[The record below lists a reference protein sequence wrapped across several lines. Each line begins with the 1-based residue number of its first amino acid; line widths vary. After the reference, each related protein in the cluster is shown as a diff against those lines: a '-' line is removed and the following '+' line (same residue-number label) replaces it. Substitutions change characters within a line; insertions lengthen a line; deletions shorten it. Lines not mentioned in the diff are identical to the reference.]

1 MKHIPQ
7 RSCIVCRE
15 SKDKSE
21 LLRVVRRPDGS
32 VVIDSTGREPGRGAY
47 VCRSGDCMQT
57 AIKKRALN
65 RAFKQQLD
73 QSVYD
78 SLAEELKDADKKD
91 SDGK

>member
-21 LLRVVRRPDGS
+21 LLRIVRRPDGS
-32 VVIDSTGREPGRGAY
+32 VVIDQTGHEAGRGAY
-47 VCRSGDCMQT
+47 VCRSGDCMQA

-78 SLAEELKDADKKD
+78 GLAEAISGAGQKD
-91 SDGK
+91 SNGK

>member
-1 MKHIPQ
+1 MKHIPM

-21 LLRVVRRPDGS
+21 LLRVVRRADGS
-32 VVIDSTGREPGRGAY
+32 VVIDKTGREAGRGAY

-78 SLAEELKDADKKD
+78 KLEDEMKEIEKKE
-91 SDGK
+91 SDGE

>member
-21 LLRVVRRPDGS
+21 LLRVVRRVDGS
-32 VVIDSTGREPGRGAY
+32 VVIDRTGREAGRGAY
-47 VCRSGDCMQT
+47 ICRSGDCMQT

-78 SLAEELKDADKKD
+78 SLECELVGADKTGG
-91 SDGK
+91 DGK

>member
-32 VVIDSTGREPGRGAY
+32 VVLDDTGREPGRGAY
-47 VCRSGDCMQT
+47 VCKHGDCMAT
-57 AIKKRALN
+57 AVKKRLFN
-65 RAFKQQLD
+65 RAFSEQLT

-78 SLAEELKDADKKD
+78 GLSAEMPKQ
-91 SDGK
+91 DGKQ

>member
-21 LLRVVRRPDGS
+21 LLRVVKRPDGS
-32 VVIDSTGREPGRGAY
+32 VVIDRTGKESGRGAY
-47 VCRSGDCMQT
+47 VCRTGDCMAA
-57 AIKKRALN
+57 AIKKRLLN

-73 QSVYD
+73 NTVYD
-78 SLAEELKDADKKD
+78 ALAAAMED
-91 SDGK
+91 DGK

>member
-32 VVIDSTGREPGRGAY
+32 VVIDQTGREAGRGAY
-47 VCRSGDCMQT
+47 VCRSGECMQT

-78 SLAEELKDADKKD
+78 RLEGELNGVCKID

>member
-1 MKHIPQ
+1 MKHIPM

-32 VVIDSTGREPGRGAY
+32 VVIDQTGREPGRGAY
-47 VCRSGDCMQT
+47 VCRHGDCMAT
-57 AIKKRALN
+57 AVKKCAFN
-65 RAFKQQLD
+65 RAFKEQLP

-78 SLAEELKDADKKD
+78 SLTEAMSNLE

>member
-1 MKHIPQ
+1 MKHIPM

-32 VVIDSTGREPGRGAY
+32 IVIDQTGQSGRGAY
-47 VCRSGDCMQT
+47 VCKHGDCMAT
-57 AIKKRALN
+57 AVKKHLFN
-65 RAFKQQLD
+65 RAFAQNIP

-78 SLAEELKDADKKD
+78 GLSAEIGQ
-91 SDGK
+91 DGK